1 MNELEPGEIIKDFT
15 LYDQNLNEV
24 HLHDM
29 KGRKILLAFH
39 PLAWTRGCSK
49 HMKLLEDNYERFR
62 AANAVAIG
70 ISIDSVHSKKAWARE
85 IGIENTLFLA
95 DFWPH
100 GEVARMYGMFDEDRG
115 VSERA
120 SIVIDEDLKIRFIKV
135 YETRS
140 LPDIEEIFDAM
151 K

>member
-1 MNELEPGEIIKDFT
+1 MNELKPGEAIKDFT

-24 HLHDM
+24 HLYDL
-29 KGRKILLAFH
+29 KGKKVLLAFH
-39 PLAWTRGCSK
+39 PLAWTRGCAK
-49 HMKLLEDNYERFR
+49 HMQLLEDNFERFR
-62 AANAVAIG
+62 AANAVVLG

-85 IGIENTLFLA
+85 LGIANTLFLA

-100 GEVARMYGMFDEDRG
+100 GQVARMYGMFDEDMG

-120 SIVIDEDLKIRFIKV
+120 SIVVDENMRIRFVKV

-151 K
+151 A